1 MAFLMPGRIG
11 QLFQDPMPFHFP
23 AFLKKGSI
31 LNQRINF
38 FRQLPVFI
46 RNYIA
51 RAVRI

>member
-11 QLFQDPMPFHFP
+11 QLFKDPMPFHFSGVP
-23 AFLKKGSI
+23 EKGSI

-46 RNYIA
+46 RNNIA